1 MNISSTDQDHGLCYF
16 FMVEVESR
24 VDAGIIESV

>member
-16 FMVEVESR
+16 FYGRSEGKSR
-24 VDAGIIESV
+24 GRWDH